1 MSMFRCVFQIRW
13 TRIKRDG
20 SLEGDLVLLNYKS
33 MSLHIGCAVLCRS
46 NLDPLCFPDEMDTD
60 EGGTDREKE
69 KSDSE
74 RSEQRSERKRASD
87 SDSMDV
93 RVKTEKEETSTD
105 GRDSTHGSYN
115 RSFSD

>member
-1 MSMFRCVFQIRW
+1 
-13 TRIKRDG
+13 
-20 SLEGDLVLLNYKS
+20 
-33 MSLHIGCAVLCRS
+33 MSLHIRCAVLCRN

-93 RVKTEKEETSTD
+93 RVKTEKEEASTD
-105 GRDSTHGSYN
+105 GRDSYGGSYN
-115 RSFSD
+115 RSFSDSKLHQTLNTTADTLIMKNKLQSMSDVIHRIY